1 MTDTVQIFLSN
12 ASLDDPAAMAA
23 LLAPL
28 RDGGAMAKL
37 LAARSPG
44 CTVAYDPAANTARF
58 IVNDGKMASCFSVVG
73 INRGEAA
80 SLSRA
85 CEEKTDWSLKS
96 FQATVAA
103 TLGGSIEQ
111 LN

>member
-1 MTDTVQIFLSN
+1 MTNTVQIFLSN

-28 RDGGAMAKL
+28 RDGGAMAKS
-37 LAARSPG
+37 LAARLAG

-80 SLSRA
+80 SLA
-85 CEEKTDWSLKS
+85 MDWSLKS

-103 TLGGSIEQ
+103 SLGGSIER